1 MSVVVFRLV
10 KKKWASSAFSG
21 EDARLYGGRWSSPS
35 IPVVYTAG
43 SLALAQLEILVH
55 LPTERLLK
63 SYVAFQA
70 VVPGGCIDVNPQGA
84 LPSSWRSNPSPE
96 AVKQVGDSWAR
107 GEPSAVLQVPSAV
120 LPSEPCYLLNP
131 RHKDFRG
138 IEIRGPFDPEVDER
152 LVEE

>member
-1 MSVVVFRLV
+1 M

-21 EDARLYGGRWSSPS
+21 EGARLYGGRWSSPGV
-35 IPVVYTAG
+35 PVVYTAG

-70 VVPGGCIDVNPQGA
+70 VVPDACIDVYPQGE

-96 AVKQVGDSWAR
+96 AVKQVGDAWAR

-120 LPSEPCYLLNP
+120 VPSEPCFLLNP
-131 RHKDFRG
+131 RHEDVG
-138 IEIRGPFDPEVDER
+138 EIEIRGPFDPEIDER

>member
-1 MSVVVFRLV
+1 M
-10 KKKWASSAFSG
+10 
-21 EDARLYGGRWSSPS
+21 
-35 IPVVYTAG
+35 VYTAG

-63 SYVAFQA
+63 SFVAFQA
-70 VVPGGCIDVNPQGA
+70 VVPGGCINVYPQEE

-96 AVKQVGDSWAR
+96 AVKQVGNAWAR

-120 LPSEPCYLLNP
+120 VPSEPCFLLNP
-131 RHKDFRG
+131 RHEDVGK
-138 IEIRGPFDPEVDER
+138 IEIRGPFDPEIDER